1 MDDMIPTFKKLYIK
15 LNFDILPL
23 NSLFKKIIFHVLK
36 KQMSF
41 FHNLYFKYSSKS
53 SFEGYCKNVFNL
65 KNVF

>member
-36 KQMSF
+36 K
-41 FHNLYFKYSSKS
+41 
-53 SFEGYCKNVFNL
+53 
-65 KNVF
+65 